1 MDGSKYRPK
10 GYGMA
15 SSAAKR
21 LPYLLLLLVFLT
33 AAGLS
38 VVVMHKVREQRV
50 FAVLIQERDGKVI
63 SLRSLLQVWP
73 WFMSSSSFFLSVFR
87 PWRQGDARTM
97 VLLQI
102 RIKLHLLIMY

>member
-15 SSAAKR
+15 SSTAKR
-21 LPYLLLLLVFLT
+21 LPIVLLLLVFLT

-50 FAVLIQERDGKVI
+50 FAVLLQERDGKVI
-63 SLRSLLQVWP
+63 AVRALLQVWP
-73 WFMSSSSFFLSVFR
+73 WFISFSFFFFVHYR
-87 PWRQGDARTM
+87 PRRQSGARIV

-102 RIKLHLLIMY
+102 RKNCIF